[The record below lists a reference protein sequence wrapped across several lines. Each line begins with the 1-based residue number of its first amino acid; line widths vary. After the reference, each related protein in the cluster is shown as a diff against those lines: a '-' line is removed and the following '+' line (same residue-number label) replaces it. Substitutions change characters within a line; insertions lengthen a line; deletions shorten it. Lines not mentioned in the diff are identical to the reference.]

1 MIEDLKNISKIED
14 FLFDTFINK
23 VSKNVY
29 MSNLPSNID
38 SKIKD
43 MVLIE
48 IVSPITDY
56 GAFARGVVLVSLYA
70 KPLNQNIKN
79 SHQLNI
85 LEEYF
90 NKALKESGTNHYQL
104 VKYSSYQDYNKT
116 LKWHNIKIELII
128 KIF

>member
-1 MIEDLKNISKIED
+1 MNNNLKNISNIED
-14 FLFDTFINK
+14 FLFGTFYGK
-23 VSKNVY
+23 VSNNVY
-29 MSNLPSNID
+29 ISNLPSNID

-43 MVLIE
+43 MVLVE